1 MRLVKKKKAA
11 GCPAGM
17 RSPCPIANTLDL
29 LGDRWTLLVVR
40 DLMMFEKHRF
50 GEFASSPEGIPTN
63 ILADR
68 LRRLE
73 EAGIV
78 RKAAYQK
85 RPPRY
90 EYRLT
95 ARGRDLFPM
104 MREIILWA
112 KRHLPAVGT
121 APPGTLDRIE
131 RRLAHESGA

>member
-1 MRLVKKKKAA
+1 MA
-11 GCPAGM
+11 GKSNDCRAGM
-17 RSPCPIANTLDL
+17 RSPCPVANTLDV

-40 DLMMFEKHRF
+40 DLMMFGKNRF
-50 GEFASSPEGIPTN
+50 GELSGSPEGIPTN

-78 RKAAYQK
+78 RRTPYQR
-85 RPPRY
+85 RPTRY

-95 ARGRDLFPM
+95 SRGRDLFPL

-112 KRHLPAVGT
+112 RRHLPGVGT
-121 APPGTLDRIE
+121 APPGTLERIE
-131 RRLAHESGA
+131 RRLAAEEEAGR